1 MPTSMP
7 VELDQIR
14 TDISDTDQ
22 QLLGLLAKRRALA
35 LCVADAKLAQN
46 KPIRDQKREQE
57 LLLSLIEKGKSLGLD
72 AGYVTKLYHVI
83 IEDSVLQQQA
93 KVQGQLNGDNGPVCR
108 VAFLGRQG
116 SYSYW
121 ATQKYFTRRAEKLI
135 EIGCDSF
142 NEIVQAVETGHADYA
157 VLPIENTSSG
167 SINEVFDLLQHT
179 RLSIV
184 GELTHPIKHC
194 LLGLPGTDLSKI
206 KQICAHPQVIA
217 QCSNYLQT
225 LTHVKIEYCEA
236 SSDAFNRVREANDLS
251 VVAIGGE
258 EGGQLYGLEVLG
270 RDLANQKDNVSRFI
284 VVIVVAR
291 KAIAV
296 AKAIPAKTTF
306 IMYTGQ
312 QPGALVDALMVLKT
326 HGISMGKLESRP
338 IPGNPWEEMFY
349 VDVLANLE
357 DYAMK
362 RALDELNRITRFVKV
377 LGCYP
382 SEDVSPTQVQS

>member
-1 MPTSMP
+1 MTTALPIA
-7 VELDQIR
+7 LDDIR
-14 TDISDTDQ
+14 QEISSTDQ

-35 LCVADAKLAQN
+35 LAVATAKLAQN
-46 KPIRDQKREQE
+46 KPIRDQKREEE
-57 LLLSLIEKGKSLGLD
+57 LLLSLIEKGKALALD
-72 AGYVTKLYHVI
+72 AQYVTRLYHVI

-93 KVQGQLNGDNGPVCR
+93 KVQGQLNGENGPICR

-194 LLGLPGTDLSKI
+194 LLGLPGTDLKNI

-217 QCSNYLQT
+217 QCSQYLQT
-225 LTHVKIEYCEA
+225 LQNVKIEYCDA
-236 SSDAFNRVREANDLS
+236 SSDAFNRVRAAQNADI
-251 VVAIGGE
+251 VAIGGE
-258 EGGQLYGLEVLG
+258 EGGQLYGLEVLD

-284 VVIVVAR
+284 VVAR
-291 KAIAV
+291 KPINV

-312 QPGALVDALMVLKT
+312 QPGALVDALLVLKQ

-349 VDVLANLE
+349 VDVLANLD

-382 SEDVSPTQVQS
+382 SEDVSPTQVQTAN

>member
-1 MPTSMP
+1 MS

-14 TDISDTDQ
+14 HDISDTDE
-22 QLLGLLAKRRALA
+22 QLLALFAKRRRLALA
-35 LCVADAKLAQN
+35 VADAKLAQN
-46 KPIRDQKREQE
+46 KPIRDQQREQE
-57 LLLSLIEKGKSLGLD
+57 LLLSLIGKGKPLGLD
-72 AGYVTKLYHVI
+72 AQFVTRLYHVI

-93 KVQGQLNGDNGPVCR
+93 KVQGQLNGDQGPVAR
-108 VAFLGRQG
+108 VAFLGGQG

-121 ATQKYFTRRAEKLI
+121 AVQKYFTRRAEKLI
-135 EIGCDSF
+135 ELGCDSF
-142 NEIVQAVETGHADYA
+142 HEIVQAVETGHADYA

-184 GELTHPIKHC
+184 GELTHEIKHC
-194 LLGLPGTDLSKI
+194 LLGVPGTDLSRI

-217 QCSNYLQT
+217 QCSQYLQR
-225 LTHVKIEYCEA
+225 LPNVKIEYCDA
-236 SSDAFNRVREANDLS
+236 SSDAFNRVKNAQDAT

-258 EGGQLYGLEVLG
+258 EGGRLYGLEVLD

-284 VVIVVAR
+284 VVAR
-291 KAIAV
+291 KGITV

-312 QPGALVDALMVLKT
+312 QPGALVDALLVLKI
-326 HGISMGKLESRP
+326 HGISMCKLESRP
-338 IPGNPWEEMFY
+338 IQGNPWEEMFY

-382 SEDVSPTQVQS
+382 SEDVAPTVIDSASE

>member
-1 MPTSMP
+1 MTTALPI
-7 VELDQIR
+7 ELDDIR
-14 TDISDTDQ
+14 QAISSTDQ
-22 QLLGLLAKRRALA
+22 QLLGLLAKRRELALA
-35 LCVADAKLAQN
+35 VANAKLAQN
-46 KPIRDQKREQE
+46 KPIRDQKREEE
-57 LLLSLIEKGKSLGLD
+57 LLLSLIEKGKALTLD
-72 AGYVTKLYHVI
+72 AQYVTRLYHVI

-93 KVQGQLNGDNGPVCR
+93 KVQGQLNGENGPICR

-194 LLGLPGTDLSKI
+194 LLGLPGTNLNNI

-217 QCSNYLQT
+217 QCSQYLQT
-225 LTHVKIEYCEA
+225 LQNVKIEYCDA
-236 SSDAFNRVREANDLS
+236 SSDAFNRVRAAQNSDI
-251 VVAIGGE
+251 VAIGGE
-258 EGGQLYGLEVLG
+258 EGGQLYGLEVLA

-284 VVIVVAR
+284 VVAR
-291 KAIAV
+291 KPINV

-312 QPGALVDALMVLKT
+312 QPGALVDALLVLKQ

-349 VDVLANLE
+349 VDVLANLD

-382 SEDVSPTQVQS
+382 SEDVSPTQVQTAN